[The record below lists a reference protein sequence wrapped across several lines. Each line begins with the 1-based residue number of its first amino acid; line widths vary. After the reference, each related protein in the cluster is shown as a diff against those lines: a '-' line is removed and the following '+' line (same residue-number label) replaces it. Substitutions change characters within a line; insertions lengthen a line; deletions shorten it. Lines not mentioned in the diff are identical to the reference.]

1 MDGTEPIKCAGI
13 EVPMEER
20 TPLVDRLLRAIEEL
34 QAENRQL
41 RDEIGRLKGLPPRPK
56 LRPSTLNEPD
66 PSRKKKRR
74 GKRPGSAK
82 RQKTRRL
89 IIHETIPV
97 SASSPS
103 TFSLLRSST
112 WSSSFCERLR

>member
-1 MDGTEPIKCAGI
+1 MAGNEPEKLFGI
-13 EVPMEER
+13 EVPPEER

-41 RDEIGRLKGLPPRPK
+41 RDEVGRLKGLPPPPK
-56 LRPSTLNEPD
+56 LRPSTLNEPHPD

-82 RQKTRRL
+82 R
-89 IIHETIPV
+89 
-97 SASSPS
+97 
-103 TFSLLRSST
+103 
-112 WSSSFCERLR
+112 